1 MRERITYIFKRALTR
16 RRAHT
21 CVSAPSDQIAD
32 IKTEHPSCSKQHA
45 ALVFRSTTKID
56 KESQMEVAAVRPYI
70 IDLGSSNGTTL
81 NGEPLPP
88 KRYVELLNKD
98 TLRFGCSSR
107 EYTLLDAS

>member
-1 MRERITYIFKRALTR
+1 M
-16 RRAHT
+16 
-21 CVSAPSDQIAD
+21 SAPSDQIAD

-56 KESQMEVAAVRPYI
+56 KESQMEVAAVCPYI